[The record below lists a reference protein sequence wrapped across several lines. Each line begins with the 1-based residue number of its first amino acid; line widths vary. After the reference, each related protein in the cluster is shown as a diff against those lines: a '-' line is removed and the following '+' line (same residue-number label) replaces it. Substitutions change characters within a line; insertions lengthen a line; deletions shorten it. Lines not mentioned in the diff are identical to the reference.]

1 MLFKKLKTKCGYNP
15 IKITTRININACKG
29 EKTKC
34 GIFSLIKTSIEGAK
48 VIDIDVIAS
57 RLYRSDP
64 MPLIRR
70 AFPELMAKNVVGVQ
84 AMSGPIGIA
93 AAMRFI
99 YRDEM
104 ELYNELV

>member
-1 MLFKKLKTKCGYNP
+1 MLFKKSKAKCGRISYKAHLIMNP
-15 IKITTRININACKG
+15 KKG

-34 GIFSLIKTSIEGAK
+34 GIFSLIKTSIEGVK
-48 VIDIDVIAS
+48 VIDIDAIAS
-57 RLYRSDP
+57 RLFRSIS
-64 MPLIRR
+64 LTRR
-70 AFPELMAKNVVGVQ
+70 AFPELMAQNVVGVQ
-84 AMSGPIGIA
+84 ALSGPIGIA

>member
-1 MLFKKLKTKCGYNP
+1 MLFKKSKAKCGRISYKAHLIRNP
-15 IKITTRININACKG
+15 KKG

-34 GIFSLIKTSIEGAK
+34 GIFSLIKTSIEGVK
-48 VIDIDVIAS
+48 VIDIDAIAS
-57 RLYRSDP
+57 RLFRSISL
-64 MPLIRR
+64 PLTRR
-70 AFPELMAKNVVGVQ
+70 AFPELMAQNVVGVQ

-93 AAMRFI
+93 MAMRFI

>member
-15 IKITTRININACKG
+15 IKITARININARKR

-34 GIFSLIKTSIEGAK
+34 GIFSLIKTSIEGVK
-48 VIDIDVIAS
+48 VIDIDAIAS
-57 RLYRSDP
+57 RLFRSIS
-64 MPLIRR
+64 LTRR
-70 AFPELMAKNVVGVQ
+70 AFPELMAQNAVGVQ

-104 ELYNELV
+104 ELY